1 MQQCEIQP
9 GETLVSISIREKVS
23 VVALR
28 RLNKLYG
35 NEIFPGQILSLRP
48 IPAQRIASESCS
60 AVDLFFEEKKGTSDL
75 KSGDVADTVPSVV
88 LDKTDSNSPALD
100 VSNLVKGPTLVG
112 NILDAKSAIAT
123 SAGEKLSAIRSLI
136 SSRRI
141 QIEEPDTFS
150 RDRSM
155 SDASVASLSI
165 SYTEKKAL
173 YDKDELE
180 KPPPTLLGN
189 SNILTPEYAKKLRR
203 YLPSMQQIE
212 NWRLLY
218 SVLKDGADLNS
229 FFRKTKNNKYT
240 VIIVETINGEIF
252 GGFSSKEW
260 ITSPNFCKYGSCLIY
275 YISCLNSFIVLEHL
289 SLLIFPHLP
298 IVTIFCGTDGSGES
312 FLFKFDSNK
321 VVEHYPWAGK

>member
-60 AVDLFFEEKKGTSDL
+60 AVDLFFDEK
-75 KSGDVADTVPSVV
+75 KSGDVTATVHSVV
-88 LDKTDSNSPALD
+88 LEKTDSNLPALD
-100 VSNLVKGPTLVG
+100 ISNSVKGPTLVG

-123 SAGEKLSAIRSLI
+123 SAGEKLSAIRSLM

-141 QIEEPDTFS
+141 QIEDPDTFG

-173 YDKDELE
+173 CDKDELDR
-180 KPPPTLLGN
+180 PPPILLGN

-260 ITSPNFCKYGSCLIY
+260 ITSPNFCKS
-275 YISCLNSFIVLEHL
+275 
-289 SLLIFPHLP
+289 
-298 IVTIFCGTDGSGES
+298 
-312 FLFKFDSNK
+312 
-321 VVEHYPWAGK
+321 

>member
-48 IPAQRIASESCS
+48 SPQRQVSESS
-60 AVDLFFEEKKGTSDL
+60 PPIDLISDNKKNAIDLNTPDIFANDSLAAVPDNIDCHPPTLGI
-75 KSGDVADTVPSVV
+75 
-88 LDKTDSNSPALD
+88 SNS
-100 VSNLVKGPTLVG
+100 VKGSTLVG

-123 SAGEKLSAIRSLI
+123 SASGKLSAMRSLI
-136 SSRRI
+136 STRRI
-141 QIEEPDTFS
+141 PIEEPESFG
-150 RDRSM
+150 RDRSL

-165 SYTEKKAL
+165 SYNEKKAL
-173 YDKDELE
+173 CEKDELE
-180 KPPPTLLGN
+180 KPLPVLIGN
-189 SNILTPEYAKKLRR
+189 GSILTAEYAKKLRR
-203 YLPSMQQIE
+203 FLPSMQQVE

-229 FFRKTKNNKYT
+229 FFRKTKHNKYT

-260 ITSPNFCKYGSCLIY
+260 MTSPSFCKSPNGLTCSCIVSHILVTLRFTYLSYHVHFMRRRWIWR
-275 YISCLNSFIVLEHL
+275 IVSF
-289 SLLIFPHLP
+289 
-298 IVTIFCGTDGSGES
+298 
-312 FLFKFDSNK
+312 
-321 VVEHYPWAGK
+321 

>member
-48 IPAQRIASESCS
+48 IPIASESSS
-60 AVDLFFEEKKGTSDL
+60 AADLLFDAAEVTSAL
-75 KSGDVADTVPSVV
+75 KSRDVAATVPSNF
-88 LDKTDSNSPALD
+88 LEKTDSHPPAID
-100 VSNLVKGPTLVG
+100 VSNSVKGPTLVG

-123 SAGEKLSAIRSLI
+123 SASEKLSAIRSMI
-136 SSRRI
+136 STRRI
-141 QIEEPDTFS
+141 QIEEPDTFG

-180 KPPPTLLGN
+180 KPLPTLIGN
-189 SNILTPEYAKKLRR
+189 SSILTPEYAKKLRR
-203 YLPSMQQIE
+203 FLPSMQQIE

-229 FFRKTKNNKYT
+229 FFRKTKKNKYT
-240 VIIVETINGEIF
+240 VIIVETFNGEIF

-260 ITSPNFCKYGSCLIY
+260 ITSPNFCESGKCLICHVSY
-275 YISCLNSFIVLEHL
+275 LNYLFAKNMCDSDC
-289 SLLIFPHLP
+289 SSSSYRYQIFY
-298 IVTIFCGTDGSGES
+298 VADGSGES

-321 VVEHYPWAGK
+321 DVEHYPWAGE

>member
-60 AVDLFFEEKKGTSDL
+60 AVDLFFDAKRGTSDI
-75 KSGDVADTVPSVV
+75 KSCDVATTVPSVH
-88 LDKTDSNSPALD
+88 LAKTDSHSPALD
-100 VSNLVKGPTLVG
+100 VSNSVKGPTLVG

-123 SAGEKLSAIRSLI
+123 SASEKLSAIRSLI
-136 SSRRI
+136 STRRI
-141 QIEEPDTFS
+141 QIEEPDNFN
-150 RDRSM
+150 RERST

-180 KPPPTLLGN
+180 KPLPTLLGN
-189 SNILTPEYAKKLRR
+189 SSILTPEYAKKLRR
-203 YLPSMQQIE
+203 FLPSMQQIE

-240 VIIVETINGEIF
+240 VIIVETINGELF

-260 ITSPNFCKYGSCLIY
+260 ITSPNFCK
-275 YISCLNSFIVLEHL
+275 
-289 SLLIFPHLP
+289 
-298 IVTIFCGTDGSGES
+298 SGCR
-312 FLFKFDSNK
+312 LT
-321 VVEHYPWAGK
+321 

>member
-48 IPAQRIASESCS
+48 IPIASESSS
-60 AVDLFFEEKKGTSDL
+60 AS
-75 KSGDVADTVPSVV
+75 DVAATVPSIF
-88 LDKTDSNSPALD
+88 LEKTDNHPPAID
-100 VSNLVKGPTLVG
+100 VSNSVKGPTLVG

-123 SAGEKLSAIRSLI
+123 SASEKLSAIRSMI
-136 SSRRI
+136 STRRI
-141 QIEEPDTFS
+141 QIEEPDTFV
-150 RDRSM
+150 RVRSM

-180 KPPPTLLGN
+180 KPLPTLIGN
-189 SNILTPEYAKKLRR
+189 SSILTPEYAKKLRR
-203 YLPSMQQIE
+203 FLPSMQQIE

-229 FFRKTKNNKYT
+229 FYRKTKKNKYT
-240 VIIVETINGEIF
+240 VIIVQTFNGEIF

-260 ITSPNFCKYGSCLIY
+260 ITSPNFCKSGKCLICRVSNY
-275 YISCLNSFIVLEHL
+275 L
-289 SLLIFPHLP
+289 SA
-298 IVTIFCGTDGSGES
+298 
-312 FLFKFDSNK
+312 KNM
-321 VVEHYPWAGK
+321 

>member
-60 AVDLFFEEKKGTSDL
+60 AVDLFFDAKRGTSDI
-75 KSGDVADTVPSVV
+75 KSCDVATTVPSVH
-88 LDKTDSNSPALD
+88 LAKTDSHPPAVD
-100 VSNLVKGPTLVG
+100 VSNSVKGPTLVG

-123 SAGEKLSAIRSLI
+123 SASEKLSAIRSLI
-136 SSRRI
+136 STRRI
-141 QIEEPDTFS
+141 QIEEPDNFN
-150 RDRSM
+150 RERST

-180 KPPPTLLGN
+180 KPLPTLLGN
-189 SNILTPEYAKKLRR
+189 SSILTPEYAKKLRR
-203 YLPSMQQIE
+203 FLPSMQQIE

-240 VIIVETINGEIF
+240 VIIVETINGELF

-260 ITSPNFCKYGSCLIY
+260 ITSPNFCKSGCRLTCYVLY
-275 YISCLNSFIVLEHL
+275 LNLSICVEHL
-289 SLLIFPHLP
+289 LQ
-298 IVTIFCGTDGSGES
+298 
-312 FLFKFDSNK
+312 
-321 VVEHYPWAGK
+321 